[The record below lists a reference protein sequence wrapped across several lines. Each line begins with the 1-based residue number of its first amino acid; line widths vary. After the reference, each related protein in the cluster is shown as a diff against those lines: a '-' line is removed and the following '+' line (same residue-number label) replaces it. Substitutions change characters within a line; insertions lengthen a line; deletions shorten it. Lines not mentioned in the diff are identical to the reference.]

1 MMFYGRCKR
10 GMSVLG
16 EKEADVEGTAR
27 GWEVVPFSGGA

>member
-16 EKEADVEGTAR
+16 EKEAEVEGSAR
-27 GWEVVPFSGGA
+27 GWDVVPFSGGA